1 MFAPR
6 LQTLVDPVPQ
16 QVVRRPDHTVHHL
29 RLRNQ
34 RWRRC
39 SGNRP
44 HQIVPPLWYLHVSWT
59 FYVDR
64 YTSCLVTFRWR
75 DSFKGKFH
83 VLFLSKNNIRF
94 SCVWLSCG
102 QLGFREGQP
111 HLFGVGACLT
121 SNARVAVN
129 KKWIWVDITR
139 SRAFLTKNSKD
150 LGSLYVMFSVLNH
163 KFFLSPV
170 HSPSH

>member
-6 LQTLVDPVPQ
+6 LQALVDPVPQ

-83 VLFLSKNNIRF
+83 LLFLSRLLWTKTIYGFPVFGLVAANLALERDSPTYVAWVHASPQMLGWRLIR
-94 SCVWLSCG
+94 S
-102 QLGFREGQP
+102 E
-111 HLFGVGACLT
+111 FG
-121 SNARVAVN
+121 
-129 KKWIWVDITR
+129 WISLALER
-139 SRAFLTKNSKD
+139 FLQRTVKI
-150 LGSLYVMFSVLNH
+150 LAHCTLCFQC
-163 KFFLSPV
+163 
-170 HSPSH
+170 